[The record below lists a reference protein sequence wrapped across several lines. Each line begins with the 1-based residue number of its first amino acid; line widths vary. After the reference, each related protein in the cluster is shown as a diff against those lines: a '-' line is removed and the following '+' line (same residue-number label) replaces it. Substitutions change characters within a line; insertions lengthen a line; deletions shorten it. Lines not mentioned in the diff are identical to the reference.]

1 MSLKSVA
8 KSREACVKNRERSG
22 RRHVARVMVGM
33 CALLVSLSGAV
44 GSAQTASGGDDVSFH
59 KDVEPILQR
68 SCQICHRP
76 GAIAPMSLVSFED
89 VRPWA
94 RSIKRYVE
102 AREMPPWFID
112 RRIGIQQFKDD
123 PSLTDQEIATIA
135 AWVDAGAP
143 RGNVGDAPP
152 PAEFPGLEDWRM
164 GEPDLIVSMPE
175 PYMLPAEGPDVFPNI
190 LADPGLTEDR
200 YIKAVE
206 LKPDARSLQVV
217 HHATTN
223 MTVFDD
229 DVARG
234 AFLNEYALGKNGDIF
249 DDGTGRLMKAG
260 TQVRFGLHLHPYGE
274 EVPVMVKLG
283 LQLYPKGYTPKY
295 TLISQHMGD
304 DDDLLIPAGGSVR
317 TDGYTLLTEPAV
329 VTAFQPH
336 MHNRGQAQCIE
347 AIIPQTDEEGTVRK
361 RAPGAY
367 GAAPLMEQVTLNC
380 VPKWYF
386 NWHLVYNYAADVAPV
401 LPAGTVI
408 HVSTWHD
415 NSETLRV
422 NPDPKNNVVY
432 GQRTIDEMSFAWVSY
447 YYIDDEEYKARVA
460 AKNARSS
467 NNDQ

>member
-1 MSLKSVA
+1 MHF
-8 KSREACVKNRERSG
+8 RNRTRERGRTPAAVRAAAGLTAAIVALGAAAASG
-22 RRHVARVMVGM
+22 R
-33 CALLVSLSGAV
+33 
-44 GSAQTASGGDDVSFH
+44 TPPGGDVTFT
-59 KDVEPILQR
+59 KDVLPILQR

-76 GAIAPMSLVSFED
+76 GAIAPMALVTFED

-102 AREMPPWFID
+102 SREMPPWYID

-123 PSLTDQEIATIA
+123 PSLTDAEIATIA

-143 RGNVGDAPP
+143 RGEPADAPP
-152 PAEFPGLEDWRM
+152 PREFPGPEDWRM
-164 GEPDLIVSMPE
+164 GEPDLIVPMPE
-175 PYMLPAEGPDVFPNI
+175 PYLLPAEGPDQYPDVI
-190 LADPGLTEDR
+190 ADPGLTADR

-217 HHATTN
+217 HHATTH

-229 DVARG
+229 EVTRG
-234 AFLNEYALGKNGDIF
+234 NFLNEYAVGKNGDIF
-249 DDGTGRLMKAG
+249 DEGTGRLIKAG
-260 TQVRFGLHLHPYGE
+260 TKIRFGLHLHPYGE

-283 LQLYPKGYTPKY
+283 LQLYPEGYEPKY

-304 DDDLLIPAGGSVR
+304 DDDLLIPAGQGSVR

-329 VTAFQPH
+329 ITAFQPH
-336 MHNRGQAQCIE
+336 LHTRGQAQCIE
-347 AIIPQTDEEGTVRK
+347 AIIPQTDEEGNVRK
-361 RAPGAY
+361 RAPGPY

-386 NWHLVYNYAADVAPV
+386 NWHLVYNYAEEAAPV

-415 NSETLRV
+415 NSEALRV
-422 NPDPKNNVVY
+422 NPDPRNNVVY

-447 YYIDDEEYKARVA
+447 YYIDEDEYKARVGA
-460 AKNARSS
+460 RNARRT
-467 NNDQ
+467 NDQ